1 MERMIFKM
9 AIVVGVCLLSF
20 FLGTLNNN
28 INFAAQETCIIE
40 YNYNQPTTLNGAK
53 VNGYFDP
60 TSGILTVFTQGRSKT
75 QNEHTMLHEWGHYLD
90 YLSTNSIIVDET
102 FAENYAVNHKLVG
115 VK

>member
-1 MERMIFKM
+1 MIFKT

-60 TSGILTVFTQGRSKT
+60 TSGILTVFTQNRT
-75 QNEHTMLHEWGHYLD
+75 AAQVEHTVLHELGHYYD
-90 YLSTNSIIVDET
+90 YITRQNININEVY
-102 FAENYAVNHKLVG
+102 AENYAVNHKLVG